1 MPGGDRTGPAGQ
13 GPMTGRRAG
22 FCVGYPM
29 PGYANPMPGRSRGRG
44 FGRGWG
50 KGQGRGRGFGWAYG
64 LQAYP
69 GAYGYPYVPE
79 LTAKEEADMLKE
91 QAKVMQDEIK
101 AMQAHIKELES
112 LAKTEKDK

>member
-22 FCVGYPM
+22 FCAGYPM
-29 PGYANPMPGRSRGRG
+29 PGRDRGRGFGHGWGKGRGRGRG
-44 FGRGWG
+44 FGRAHGWG
-50 KGQGRGRGFGWAYG
+50 
-64 LQAYP
+64 AYP
-69 GAYGYPYVPE
+69 GTYGYPYVPE

-91 QAKVMQDEIK
+91 ETRALQDEIR
-101 AMQAHIKELES
+101 AMQARIQELES